1 MDLKLLNRVRE
12 AMYTQERSPEY
23 YLGGVLS

>member
-1 MDLKLLNRVRE
+1 MNVKLLTRVRE
-12 AMYTQERSPEY
+12 ALRTQERSPEY